1 MALIKPV
8 PTDFD
13 LNEYK
18 DIDDDN
24 NNQPTAL
31 ATKQDT
37 NIPFHFAP
45 EGSKKYFFINNW
57 TEHHGP
63 N

>member
-1 MALIKPV
+1 MN
-8 PTDFD
+8 DFD
-13 LNEYK
+13 LNKYE

-24 NNQPTAL
+24 NNQSTVL

>member
-1 MALIKPV
+1 MNN
-8 PTDFD
+8 FD

-18 DIDDDN
+18 QIDDDT
-24 NNQPTAL
+24 NNQSIAL

-37 NIPFHFAP
+37 SIPFYFAP

-63 N
+63 Y